1 MWTVPFKKKTVRYPT
16 DARLY
21 DRMRERLVKS
31 ARKNGI
37 VLRQTYERISKKVL
51 RCQSGYAKTNQF
63 KRVRKSTR
71 QLKTFL
77 GRAVRDIERKITT
90 SPPELQYLL
99 ELGKRLLTQQ
109 RTDKKKLYSIHE
121 PRFFA

>member
-1 MWTVPFKKKTVRYPT
+1 
-16 DARLY
+16 
-21 DRMRERLVKS
+21 MRERLVKS

-37 VLRQTYERISKKVL
+37 VLRQTYERISKKEL

>member
-1 MWTVPFKKKTVRYPT
+1 
-16 DARLY
+16 
-21 DRMRERLVKS
+21 MRERLVKS